1 MSFPLLQCK
10 GGDSKELSLGVTI
23 KSGDNAVWHC
33 FRGKCGWASSVK
45 SRYPVRSTSQFG
57 GSYSPSTKSRETALQ
72 KKRFPATKLPRPED
86 FLELDE
92 EQLAFFKNRK
102 ISEGTV
108 TRNGVKKQRSYCPQ
122 LQKEADA
129 LAFPYVRR
137 GELVNVK
144 YRGPEK
150 AFWQVRDEPGCCLV
164 ENESALHKKVYIS
177 WFLWQ
182 GIEKLRVRPLKLRLK
197 KGCGKWSKDRKL
209 QSNP

>member
-1 MSFPLLQCK
+1 MIQISRSCIMLRRASELCYSERSLQTSVLRTSLPFLQCK

-102 ISEGTV
+102 ISEGTF

-122 LQKEADA
+122 LQKEVDA
-129 LAFPYVRR
+129 LAFPYMRR

-150 AFWQVRDEPGCCLV
+150 AFWQVRGGAPTFRC
-164 ENESALHKKVYIS
+164 I
-177 WFLWQ
+177 
-182 GIEKLRVRPLKLRLK
+182 RL
-197 KGCGKWSKDRKL
+197 L
-209 QSNP
+209 